1 MKSQILP
8 GHKNHIIL
16 SGEID
21 PRYTVPP
28 GTYVTFAKGSSFQEK
43 DVSGEIFHNDEYI
56 VKSFKQNLL
65 GKIELTPLVIDSP
78 SSSPLCE
85 LPLDPH
91 FLESPNVPTTPT
103 GEKECWLTPPAS
115 PPSIIE
121 PESPLLQPGSPPPP
135 TLHRELSAPPG
146 LSFREALE
154 ADLSNEQT
162 LAGQSPEES
171 ACCCSI
177 S

>member
-43 DVSGEIFHNDEYI
+43 DVSEEIFHNDEYI
-56 VKSFKQNLL
+56 VRSFKQNLL

-85 LPLDPH
+85 LPLHLIFWSHQTYQQHQPVKK
-91 FLESPNVPTTPT
+91 NV
-103 GEKECWLTPPAS
+103 G
-115 PPSIIE
+115 
-121 PESPLLQPGSPPPP
+121 
-135 TLHRELSAPPG
+135 LHRPL
-146 LSFREALE
+146 AL
-154 ADLSNEQT
+154 L
-162 LAGQSPEES
+162 LL
-171 ACCCSI
+171 
-177 S
+177 